1 VRLIFTSLATHG
13 HVYPLLPLAVAARG
27 AGHEVLFA
35 TAEEFLPSVDK
46 AGLATAPA
54 GITMREAFAA
64 AVGDETR
71 PPGEIPPE
79 ELMPIIAKVFGET
92 MPSRFVADLA
102 PLYERVRPDLVV
114 YESGNPGGAIAAR
127 LGGIPAIGHGFGRV
141 SLEDPASEMIFGR
154 MAEYADKAGVEGGD
168 LLSFGDPVLDICPE
182 SVQSP
187 GFLAK
192 ARRIPLRPVGWA
204 EPGDLP
210 EGVAGRD
217 KSRPLIYLTLG
228 TAFGD
233 DRVLREA
240 IAGLA
245 RLAADVVVA
254 SGPTVELALLG
265 EVPPN
270 VRLEAWV
277 PQAEL
282 LPHVDL
288 VVHHGGS
295 GTTLGAFGEGL
306 PQLVLPQG
314 ADQFTNAEAVVEA
327 GVGDRLIGAEA
338 TADAIFES
346 SRKLLASDGVRDAAR
361 SLASEVAAMPSPA
374 EMAARLPEFAR

>member
-1 VRLIFTSLATHG
+1 MIFTSLATHG
-13 HVYPLLPLAVAARG
+13 HVYPLLPLAVAARD
-27 AGHEVLFA
+27 AGHDVLFA
-35 TAEEFLPSVDK
+35 TAEEFLPSMGK

-54 GITMREAFAA
+54 GITIREAFAA
-64 AVGDETR
+64 AAGDETR

-79 ELMPIIAKVFGET
+79 ELTPLIAKVLGEA

-141 SLEDPASEMIFGR
+141 SLEDPANEAI
-154 MAEYADKAGVEGGD
+154 
-168 LLSFGDPVLDICPE
+168 LSFGDPVLDICPE

-187 GFLAK
+187 EFLAEAK
-192 ARRIPLRPVGWA
+192 RIPLRPVGWA

-210 EGVAGRD
+210 EGVVGRD
-217 KSRPLIYLTLG
+217 KSRSLIYLTLG

-254 SGPTVELALLG
+254 AGSTVELAQLG

-270 VRLEAWV
+270 VRLAAWV

-346 SRKLLASDGVRDAAR
+346 SRKLLASDGVRDSAR